1 MLASGLNKIILKP
14 ILEYGQ
20 RLLQDMLVVEKIVS
34 ENEFIVYHEELRTQ
48 LTLKQISSDEN
59 LDRWCRVQT
68 HTNVAGVFH

>member
-1 MLASGLNKIILKP
+1 VILKP

-20 RLLQDMLVVEKIVS
+20 RLMHDLLVVEKIVS

-59 LDRWCRVQT
+59 LDKWRMVTT
-68 HTNVAGVFH
+68 HTNIASAFD